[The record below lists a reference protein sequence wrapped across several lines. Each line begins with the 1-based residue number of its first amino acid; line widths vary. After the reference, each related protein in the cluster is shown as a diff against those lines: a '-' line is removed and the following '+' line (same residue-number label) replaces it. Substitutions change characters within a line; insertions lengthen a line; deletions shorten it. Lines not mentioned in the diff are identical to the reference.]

1 MPQITI
7 FLDDKTR
14 SKIQK
19 RVQQEGVSQEEW
31 IRKIIHEK
39 LATEWPPE
47 VIQLAG
53 AWKDFPSLDEIRTG
67 LSQDVTRE
75 ML

>member
-7 FLDDKTR
+7 FLDDKTK

-19 RVQQEGVSQEEW
+19 RVQQEGLSQEEW
-31 IRKIIHEK
+31 IKKIIHEK

-47 VIQLAG
+47 VVQLAG
-53 AWKDFPSLDEIRTG
+53 AWKDVLSLDEIRAG